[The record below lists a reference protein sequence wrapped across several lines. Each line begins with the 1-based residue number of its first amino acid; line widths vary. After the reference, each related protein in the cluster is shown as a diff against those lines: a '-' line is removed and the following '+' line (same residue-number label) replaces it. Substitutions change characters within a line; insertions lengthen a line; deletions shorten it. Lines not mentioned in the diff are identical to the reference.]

1 MSLKEKKAQKQA
13 AINDSAIKLEEL
25 SRSIVGD
32 PDNGE
37 LHDQFVKA
45 YNSAIE
51 GGLKENDVP
60 QSTWLFAQNFM
71 NNKVGTLTELRQAR
85 DKRLADEQGGGSGN
99 TTNTT
104 NTTTINTTSGANL
117 NNSDN
122 GAAGA
127 TNVAASVESA
137 GSAPLGEKPNASPI
151 NQSTETTEQTTK
163 TRKPVETPAA
173 QQAAA
178 NAALQGAGQPAQPA
192 QPAEESSWRQ
202 PIRDIA
208 DIDARF
214 TRMLEDDA
222 KADRE
227 REEKR
232 INRQLAAR
240 SLSDLGGVFTDMIK
254 ASEGALVS
262 PRQVEQ
268 HYQRLDDR
276 QKQLYDTYRARMDA
290 IRQGKLNRD
299 AQRAKDEGDK
309 AFQEEMFKRRLK
321 AQGDEAEANRANA
334 RKLAYIRHDYNGSNK
349 PKYSLKFGDNAPIEY
364 NEADGRRVYGQVLQY
379 MMDKGYIPE
388 DVLPKDKNGN
398 FRMPN
403 NEQVRVLVNY
413 YFPTIEN
420 YDLGELYKLV
430 TGNTQDFRDPLTR
443 NVMNAGDNNGRG
455 NTPAYL
461 YEGIG
466 GYNFYQPK
474 RQTKKE
480 SKSEIG
486 KNTFDF

>member
-1 MSLKEKKAQKQA
+1 MFTAMGANNTQIPMDDNVKSEKYSRLVELYNSLNKYPYNASEAEEYERLA
-13 AINDSAIKLEEL
+13 EEL
-25 SRSIVGD
+25 SNAGV
-32 PDNGE
+32 
-37 LHDQFVKA
+37 
-45 YNSAIE
+45 
-51 GGLKENDVP
+51 END
-60 QSTWLFAQNFM
+60 NFLLSQGDF
-71 NNKVGTLTELRQAR
+71 NKYIESRQKVIPKK
-85 DKRLADEQGGGSGN
+85 D
-99 TTNTT
+99 TTS
-104 NTTTINTTSGANL
+104 TTTTDTTSTTTTDTTSGANL
-117 NNSDN
+117 GNSGN

-127 TNVAASVESA
+127 TNVAASAEGA
-137 GSAPLGEKPNASPI
+137 GSAPLREEQNASPLKPT
-151 NQSTETTEQTTK
+151 TETTEQTTK
-163 TRKPVETPAA
+163 VKKPVETPAA

-178 NAALQGAGQPAQPA
+178 NAALQGAGQPAQSAQPA

-290 IRQGKLNRD
+290 IRRGKLNRD

-309 AFQEEMFKRRLK
+309 AFQEEMLKRRLK
-321 AQGDEAEANRANA
+321 AAADEGDAKRKNA
-334 RKLAYIRHDYNGSNK
+334 LKAAYIRRDYNGSNK

-388 DVLPKDKNGN
+388 DVLPKDKNGD

-413 YFPTIEN
+413 YFPTIGN

-443 NVMNAGDNNGRG
+443 NVMDTYPQGAQPSYREQNLR
-455 NTPAYL
+455 
-461 YEGIG
+461 IG
-466 GYNFYQPK
+466 GWQNQPQQGQPSWAWSP
-474 RQTKKE
+474 RRT
-480 SKSEIG
+480 SGAS
-486 KNTFDF
+486 NTSSGSLY